1 MALKKISIFLVP
13 DDSKSKVRQFRL
25 PRFFLI
31 FLVIVSV
38 FSAASF
44 CWVVKDYC
52 LLKADVP
59 KLAKLKSDNEQQR
72 RQFVHLVQ
80 RIDKVTHK
88 LDELKA
94 FDQKLKV
101 MVNLETGEDNS
112 QFTGVGGSDTAL
124 TDPKLVLKKNHREM
138 VRLMH
143 RSLDTLENE
152 IVLGEQNKTEL
163 HKFLESQKILLA
175 STPSIWPT
183 KGWMSS
189 RFGYRVSPFTGQKE
203 FHKGIDISTRMNAPI
218 IAPADG
224 IVSHVGWETGYGKV
238 LMIEHGY
245 GVKTKYAHLQK
256 ALVKKGQHIKRG
268 ETVALVGTSGR
279 STGPHLHYEVHLNRV
294 AVNPLRYIL
303 N

>member
-1 MALKKISIFLVP
+1 M
-13 DDSKSKVRQFRL
+13 KSDM
-25 PRFFLI
+25 PR
-31 FLVIVSV
+31 
-38 FSAASF
+38 
-44 CWVVKDYC
+44 
-52 LLKADVP
+52 
-59 KLAKLKSDNEQQR
+59 LAKLKCENEQQQ
-72 RQFVHLVQ
+72 RQFVHLVR
-80 RIDKVTHK
+80 RIDQITRN
-88 LDELKA
+88 LNELKA

-101 MVNLETGEDNS
+101 MVNLETGEDGS
-112 QFTGVGGSDTAL
+112 QFKGVGGSDTAL
-124 TDPKLVLKKNHREM
+124 TDPKRVMRNSHQEM
-138 VRLMH
+138 VRQMH
-143 RSLDTLENE
+143 RSLDTIECE
-152 IVLGEQNKTEL
+152 IALGVQDKTEL

-224 IVSHVGWETGYGKV
+224 IVSHVGWDHGYGRV

-256 ALVKKGQHIKRG
+256 ALVKKGQHVKRG
-268 ETVALVGTSGR
+268 ETIALVGSTGR